1 MCVRTRSANVNT
13 MQPQRTSERV
23 PGNWILGATQKQ
35 TLSVPQNQPLSF
47 QYSVQ
52 YSQIL
57 ILGFSKKK
65 NGQISFGLPILVGP
79 LNPL

>member
-1 MCVRTRSANVNT
+1 

-23 PGNWILGATQKQ
+23 PGNWILGAAQKQ

-52 YSQIL
+52 YFQIL
-57 ILGFSKKK
+57 MLVPLGFSKKK
-65 NGQISFGLPILVGP
+65 NGKYRSGCPFLLALSIPSDQNFS
-79 LNPL
+79 